1 MSQHV
6 LTAETAREDG
16 NTELEKEPKNEL
28 DGKSSSGVDKKPNL
42 SSGED
47 TKKEDENG
55 AKLAENPPNKAP
67 KAALKEL
74 HDSPKQS
81 TNKSGQK
88 STRETKES
96 PKARSQLAGL
106 SRRGGLAF
114 LSHLSSKP
122 VAASSLKDQ
131 TDDES
136 EEEKPKKSEEEK
148 PKKSEEEKPKKS
160 EEEKPKKSEEEK
172 PRKNEPKTTKRTS
185 KKAPKRQWKMPPKPK
200 DDSSVDET
208 SAGNHQIVEKEKTP
222 ELPKKDGKVELQE
235 SKPIAQPSQNE
246 TPRESSILQA
256 KPTPKPRPRKRNA
269 VPQTAGRKKTKMV
282 PSSSQ
287 PIKPLLSEP
296 IEPIETGET
305 KEVKESA
312 EPKETIDT
320 TDDSSDVNDE
330 ATHLMTQFKAILS
343 TPKLRVTGDSPDSS
357 PSSPLSDSD
366 SDDPGIL
373 AVQQALTSASSP
385 LLSLIALL
393 IQQKKEKKRLV
404 QQNRRQ
410 MEGSIRVGAQKI
422 LKASESQLQGIIAK
436 KEQAATRLKHQLDHE
451 MQVIDAK
458 REEYEKE
465 MNERLVQL
473 QNLREQLEEMNRS
486 INFEA
491 TATAVLQQCNSEMK
505 KMQEKVNTEYS
516 RKMKI
521 IQRKNGMKKRSEIQV
536 HLKGIYK
543 G

>member
-16 NTELEKEPKNEL
+16 NTELEKEPKDEL
-28 DGKSSSGVDKKPNL
+28 EGKSSSGVDKKPNL

-55 AKLAENPPNKAP
+55 VKLAENPPNKAP
-67 KAALKEL
+67 KAALKEPN
-74 HDSPKQS
+74 DSPKQS

-88 STRETKES
+88 STRETKEP

-136 EEEKPKKSEEEK
+136 EEEKSRKSEEEK
-148 PKKSEEEKPKKS
+148 PRKSEEEKS
-160 EEEKPKKSEEEK
+160 
-172 PRKNEPKTTKRTS
+172 RKNEPKTTKRTS

-200 DDSSVDET
+200 DDSSVDEI
-208 SAGNHQIVEKEKTP
+208 SADNHQIVEKEKIP
-222 ELPKKDGKVELQE
+222 ESPKKGGKVELQE

-246 TPRESSILQA
+246 TPREPSILQA
-256 KPTPKPRPRKRNA
+256 KPTPKPKPRKRNA

-312 EPKETIDT
+312 EPKEAIDT

-343 TPKLRVTGDSPDSS
+343 TPKLRVTSDSPDSS

-436 KEQAATRLKHQLDHE
+436 KEQAASKLKHQLDHE

-473 QNLREQLEEMNRS
+473 QNLKEQLEEMNRS

-536 HLKGIYK
+536 YLKGIYK
-543 G
+543 R